1 MAAFI
6 RFYKKLLIS
15 LRLILE
21 TIMLFVSFFFRTRSY
36 ICVLRLRARA
46 RVCMNVYIK
55 RKNKEQDDLC
65 MMIAILFT
73 KHYKIYL
80 YSIVKYKNNNFI

>member
-21 TIMLFVSFFFRTRSY
+21 TRLCCIFFFRTQTY
-36 ICVLRLRARA
+36 VCCVCARA
-46 RVCMNVYIK
+46 RVCMNVYIR

-80 YSIVKYKNNNFI
+80 YSIKYKNNNFI

>member
-21 TIMLFVSFFFRTRSY
+21 TRLCCIFFFPDSFIHT
-36 ICVLRLRARA
+36 CVAFARARA
-46 RVCMNVYIK
+46 RVCVWMCI
-55 RKNKEQDDLC
+55 
-65 MMIAILFT
+65 
-73 KHYKIYL
+73 
-80 YSIVKYKNNNFI
+80 